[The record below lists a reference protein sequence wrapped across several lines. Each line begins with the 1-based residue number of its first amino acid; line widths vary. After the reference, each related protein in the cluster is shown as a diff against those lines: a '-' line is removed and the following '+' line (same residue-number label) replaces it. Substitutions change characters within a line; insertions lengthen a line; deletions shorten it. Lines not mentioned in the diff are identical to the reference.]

1 MFHLSILS
9 MTCLASLALLTAIG
23 STQDGVD
30 PSKGQ
35 GSAVEERELI
45 QQLGDHS
52 YYAREKATRALIR
65 PTTCESQ
72 SRTSS
77 LTPHGEIWKVYR

>member
-1 MFHLSILS
+1 MFQAINEKQAALRSRKAAMFHLSILS

-45 QQLGDHS
+45 
-52 YYAREKATRALIR
+52 
-65 PTTCESQ
+65 
-72 SRTSS
+72 
-77 LTPHGEIWKVYR
+77 